1 MSSIAEYLN
10 SVSQC
15 LNRKDSSGLLNLL
28 TLDPTAN
35 HIPVLQK
42 NLINITNRQL
52 QEFISKENYLDNN
65 WPSFDNYVLSYL
77 IYVRDF
83 NPWSILD
90 SIDLMIKVS
99 NDLSISLNNNT
110 YNNNLLYLVQDTFD
124 ILIPLIKK
132 IDTKLMIID
141 KRTNNYTR
149 LSNLSTILLKSL
161 NNLRSDLD
169 LNLPSNKFKQSIVM
183 YLSIK
188 LCQIYNL
195 IDSPML
201 CNNVFSNINN
211 LNLNAKNLQKSQ
223 LIQYRFLVGK
233 FHFLQSNF
241 LNAFN
246 HFNWC
251 FNNLHSMTNSNIII
265 TILKY
270 LIPSG
275 LLIGKVINF
284 NNFGNFNTII
294 LNNAANYLI
303 NLYKPLTIFYK
314 NGDLF
319 NFTKI
324 LFDNKNYFVKLG
336 ILSSFIQRIRILIFR
351 NLMIKIYK
359 INNNSLNINLI
370 TKTLILILNP
380 NESKLNF
387 KNEFLFY
394 VFNIGNNEYLSNTY
408 SENILINLI
417 DNNLIKGKITASTKL
432 ISLSKTGTFPD
443 IYTVYQTKYP
453 LSSSEKWM
461 DRS

>member
-1 MSSIAEYLN
+1 MSSIAEFLN

-28 TLDPTAN
+28 TLDPTSN
-35 HIPVLQK
+35 HISILQK
-42 NLINITNRQL
+42 SLVNITNRQL
-52 QEFISKENYLDNN
+52 QEFINKENFLNNN
-65 WPSFDNYVLSYL
+65 WPSFDNYVFSYL

-110 YNNNLLYLVQDTFD
+110 YNNNLLYLVKDTFD

-132 IDTKLMIID
+132 IDTKLMIIN

-188 LCQIYNL
+188 LCQIYYL

-211 LNLNAKNLQKSQ
+211 LNLNIKNLQKSQ

-251 FNNLHSMTNSNIII
+251 FNNLHSLTNSNIII

-275 LLIGKVINF
+275 LLIGKLINF
-284 NNFGNFNTII
+284 NNFENFNSIR
-294 LNNAANYLI
+294 LNNSANYLI

-319 NFTKI
+319 NFSKF
-324 LFDNKNYFVKLG
+324 LFNNKNYFVKLG

-380 NESKLNF
+380 NESKINF

-394 VFNIGNNEYLSNTY
+394 IFNIGNNEYLSNTY

-443 IYTVYQTKYP
+443 IYTVYKTKYP

-461 DRS
+461 DRT

>member
-1 MSSIAEYLN
+1 MSSIADFLN

-28 TLDPTAN
+28 TLDPTSN
-35 HIPVLQK
+35 HIPILQK
-42 NLINITNRQL
+42 SLVNITNRQL
-52 QEFISKENYLDNN
+52 QEFINKENFLDNN
-65 WPSFDNYVLSYL
+65 WPSFDNYIFSYL
-77 IYVRDF
+77 IYIRDF

-110 YNNNLLYLVQDTFD
+110 YNNNLLYLVKDTFD

-132 IDTKLMIID
+132 IDTKLMIIN

-188 LCQIYNL
+188 LCQIYYL

-211 LNLNAKNLQKSQ
+211 LNLNIKNLQKSQ
-223 LIQYRFLVGK
+223 LIQYRFFVGK

-241 LNAFN
+241 LNEFN

-251 FNNLHSMTNSNIII
+251 FNNLHSLTNSNIII
-265 TILKY
+265 TIFKY

-275 LLIGKVINF
+275 LLIGKLINF
-284 NNFGNFNTII
+284 NNFENFNSI
-294 LNNAANYLI
+294 
-303 NLYKPLTIFYK
+303 
-314 NGDLF
+314 
-319 NFTKI
+319 
-324 LFDNKNYFVKLG
+324 
-336 ILSSFIQRIRILIFR
+336 
-351 NLMIKIYK
+351 
-359 INNNSLNINLI
+359 
-370 TKTLILILNP
+370 
-380 NESKLNF
+380 
-387 KNEFLFY
+387 
-394 VFNIGNNEYLSNTY
+394 
-408 SENILINLI
+408 
-417 DNNLIKGKITASTKL
+417 
-432 ISLSKTGTFPD
+432 
-443 IYTVYQTKYP
+443 
-453 LSSSEKWM
+453 
-461 DRS
+461 

>member
-1 MSSIAEYLN
+1 MSSIAEFLN

-28 TLDPTAN
+28 TLDPTSN
-35 HIPVLQK
+35 HISILQK
-42 NLINITNRQL
+42 SLVNITNRQL
-52 QEFISKENYLDNN
+52 QEFINKENFLNNN
-65 WPSFDNYVLSYL
+65 WPSFDNYVFSYL
-77 IYVRDF
+77 IYIRDF

-110 YNNNLLYLVQDTFD
+110 YNNNLLYLVKDTFD

-132 IDTKLMIID
+132 IDTKLMIIN

-188 LCQIYNL
+188 LCQIYYL

-211 LNLNAKNLQKSQ
+211 LNLNIKNLQKSQ

-265 TILKY
+265 TILRY

-275 LLIGKVINF
+275 LLIGKLINF
-284 NNFGNFNTII
+284 NNFENFNSIR
-294 LNNAANYLI
+294 LNNSANYLI

-319 NFTKI
+319 NFSKF
-324 LFDNKNYFVKLG
+324 LFNNKNYFVKLG

-380 NESKLNF
+380 NESKINF

-394 VFNIGNNEYLSNTY
+394 IFNIGNNEYLSNTY

-443 IYTVYQTKYP
+443 IYTVYKTKYP

-461 DRS
+461 DST